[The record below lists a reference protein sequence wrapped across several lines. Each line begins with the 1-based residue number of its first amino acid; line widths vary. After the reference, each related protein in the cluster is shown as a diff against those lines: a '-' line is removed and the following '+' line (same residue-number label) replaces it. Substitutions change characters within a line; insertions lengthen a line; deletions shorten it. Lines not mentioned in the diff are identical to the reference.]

1 MIEKSPGMRYNKN
14 SVSYVTCP
22 TEGDGIYMKRFV
34 RIAALFSLMAVALM
48 AAAGSAQALSASVVM
63 KVSRTAQDSVVNVG
77 EDLTIDVDIEGVE
90 PAMCRWFFEDELIE
104 GAGSSVLSIG
114 SASLEDAGAYR
125 MEAYDAEGAMLV
137 SMEFAVRVVDKAL
150 PKSGD
155 DTLGAGA
162 VAGGM
167 TLCAAGLTALMVR
180 RRRAA

>member
-1 MIEKSPGMRYNKN
+1 
-14 SVSYVTCP
+14 
-22 TEGDGIYMKRFV
+22 MKRLV
-34 RIAALFSLMAVALM
+34 RIAALFSLLAATLV

-90 PAMCRWFFEDELIE
+90 PAMCRWFFEDELIY
-104 GAGSSVLSIG
+104 GADGCVLGIG
-114 SASLEDAGAYR
+114 SAALEDAGVYR
-125 MEAYDAEGAMLV
+125 MEAYDAEGAMLA
-137 SMEFAVRVVDKAL
+137 SMEFSVRVVDKEL

-155 DTLGAGA
+155 DTLSMGA

>member
-1 MIEKSPGMRYNKN
+1 
-14 SVSYVTCP
+14 
-22 TEGDGIYMKRFV
+22 MKRLV
-34 RIAALFSLMAVALM
+34 RIAALFSLLAVTLV

-104 GAGSSVLSIG
+104 GADGCVLGIG
-114 SASLEDAGAYR
+114 SATLEDAGTYR
-125 MEAYDAEGAMLV
+125 MEAYAEDGSMLV

-155 DTLGAGA
+155 DTLSVGV

>member
-1 MIEKSPGMRYNKN
+1 
-14 SVSYVTCP
+14 
-22 TEGDGIYMKRFV
+22 MKRFV

-104 GAGSSVLSIG
+104 GADSCVLSIG

-137 SMEFAVRVVDKAL
+137 SMEFAVRVVDKA
-150 PKSGD
+150 
-155 DTLGAGA
+155 GA